1 MCYRHNGNLKNKEE
15 GRTNTTGKLSKEEKK
30 TKKFSKFLNNKM
42 DYVLVITVLILVS
55 LGVVMVLSASAPSAL
70 SKTGSSYTYFIKQ
83 FGFAVFGI
91 IAMLFVSKIDY
102 RFYKKYY
109 WGVYVVSV
117 LVLLLVLVPHLGK
130 EVNGALRWIE
140 IKGLGQFQP
149 SEITKIGLIIFY
161 AGYLSD
167 HKSEL
172 KDFWRGFF
180 KPLIFLAIPVA
191 ILYRIQN
198 HLSVSLVISVITFVM
213 MLMAGVRVLH
223 FVWAGLAGGAGL
235 TLLLLKGKID
245 QIKGVSGTSDSF
257 RLDRIKVF
265 FDPWSDA
272 TGTGYQM
279 IQSLYAIGSGGLF
292 GVGLGNSKQKYLY
305 IPEPQNDFIFAIIA
319 EELGFVGCIAIIALF
334 AVFVWRGI
342 VIAMKAPDMF
352 GSLIAVG
359 ITTLV
364 AIQAIINIAVVTAS
378 IPTTGMA
385 LPFFSYGGTALI
397 ILLCSVRHST

>member
-1 MCYRHNGNLKNKEE
+1 MQNR
-15 GRTNTTGKLSKEEKK
+15 EEKK

-167 HKSEL
+167 LKSEL

-292 GVGLGNSKQKYLY
+292 GVGLGNSKQKYLF
-305 IPEPQNDFIFAIIA
+305 IQEPQNDFIFAIIA

-385 LPFFSYGGTALI
+385 LPFFSYGGTALV
-397 ILLCSVRHST
+397 ILLSSVGILLNISRAGAKV